1 MDKETISKVIAIV
14 LQAVI
19 ALLAVAGYHI
29 AVVAPTVNAVATS
42 VSAVCR

>member
-1 MDKETISKVIAIV
+1 MDKENISKIIAIV

-29 AVVAPTVNAVATS
+29 AVVAPTVNTVAAS
-42 VSAVCR
+42 VSAACP